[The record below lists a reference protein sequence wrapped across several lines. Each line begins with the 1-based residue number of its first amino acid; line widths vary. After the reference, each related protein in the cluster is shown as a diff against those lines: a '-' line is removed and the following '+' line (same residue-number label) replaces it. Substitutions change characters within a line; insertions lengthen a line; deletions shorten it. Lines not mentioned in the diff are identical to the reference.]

1 MKIRLLLGAAVV
13 VLAANAASPPGNKLS
28 TEQKI
33 LHVLDGIT
41 CAGVDDTFHAK
52 QSVEFYMALFN
63 AKIPVEMHLY
73 GHGGHGGSI
82 DPRKGIPFGTWP
94 TRFLE
99 WAKDLKLM
107 EAKK

>member
-1 MKIRLLLGAAVV
+1 
-13 VLAANAASPPGNKLS
+13 
-28 TEQKI
+28 
-33 LHVLDGIT
+33 
-41 CAGVDDTFHAK
+41 
-52 QSVEFYMALFN
+52 MALFT

-94 TRFLE
+94 TRFVE

-107 EAKK
+107 DAKK